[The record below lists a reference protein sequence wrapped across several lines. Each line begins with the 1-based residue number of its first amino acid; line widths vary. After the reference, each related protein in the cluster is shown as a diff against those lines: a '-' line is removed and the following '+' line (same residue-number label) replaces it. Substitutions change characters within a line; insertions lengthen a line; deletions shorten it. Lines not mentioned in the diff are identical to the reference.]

1 MSDRSTKLLLSDVL
15 ESISKIKCYTSSL
28 DFDSFCSNQLVID
41 AVIRNFEII
50 GEAASKL
57 PKSFTSKHKHIN
69 WRSIKDFRN
78 VLIHEYFGI
87 DLKFVWDII
96 QTKLSVLEADL
107 DKLYSMLPDSLF

>member
-1 MSDRSTKLLLSDVL
+1 MSDRSTKLLLSDLL
-15 ESISKIKCYTSSL
+15 ESISKINLYTSSI
-28 DFDSFCSNQLVID
+28 DFNSFCENDLVID

-57 PKSFTSKHKHIN
+57 PKSFTSTYKNIN
-69 WRSIKDFRN
+69 WRLIKNFRN

-96 QTKLSVLEADL
+96 KNKLPALEKDL
-107 DKLYSMLPDSLF
+107 ATIYSTLTDSLF